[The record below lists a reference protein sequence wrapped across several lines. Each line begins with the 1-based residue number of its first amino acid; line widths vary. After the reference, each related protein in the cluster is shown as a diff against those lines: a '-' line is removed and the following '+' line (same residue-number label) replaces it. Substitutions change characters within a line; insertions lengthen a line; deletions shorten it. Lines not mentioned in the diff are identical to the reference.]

1 MLIRKLCKK
10 RKYCNES
17 LQNTKVLRSKKELA
31 KKKKE
36 SNEQN
41 LTSIEPRATSIKS
54 QTLSKKY
61 RGTTKSKEQKVTINE
76 QKVSLQMF
84 LNNFIMSWPKVFLV
98 ETFKKNGSPIIAD
111 IRVRIKG

>member
-1 MLIRKLCKK
+1 MPRKK
-10 RKYCNES
+10 RK
-17 LQNTKVLRSKKELA
+17 
-31 KKKKE
+31 

-41 LTSIEPRATSIKS
+41 VTSIEPRATSKKY

-98 ETFKKNGSPIIAD
+98 ETFEKNGSPIIAD
-111 IRVRIKG
+111 IRVRMKG